1 MSGTG
6 DCEDEVIRAGGEGFS
21 RRRARAAMEAL
32 DDRAQQLVRE
42 KGISWAEAAIQAAR
56 ELGDADQFATAI
68 QRRQRLQNLQKAIMR
83 RNSLRAAAAD
93 LGNKRRGGVADL
105 ATALRNQIV
114 AIVTPT
120 KGGRYS
126 AEARIVTRRG
136 QYVGL
141 VRDLANAGLLQTAR
155 SGALADKWGRELYE
169 LSMQAAG
176 RKGKP
181 GVTGDRVALQ
191 IATIIHGW
199 QEVAKTRVNRAG
211 GYIGDYAGYITRTV
225 HDADK
230 MRHAGDKRGALQR
243 GLDPIGLDAARANW
257 VKRVLPLL
265 DEDRMG
271 EVGAAELGEVFNSF
285 VAGHH
290 MVDDQAMLMGDLPG
304 RPRGANVAKR
314 ASASRVLHF
323 KDGESWLAYQKEFGT
338 GSLLEQTL
346 GSLDRAA
353 RQEVLLDTWGTNPR
367 DAFAADQRWLA
378 EQYVQSSPE
387 SVDRLKQAE
396 AKLQAR
402 FDMLDGTANRPA
414 HRLTAEIANGVR
426 TVESMAKL
434 GLVAA
439 THLTVGVTKA
449 SELRYQGVGVL
460 ERHGNYLQ
468 ALLNIFRPRGNEAM
482 REVSDLLLAGLE
494 GAQGSMLS
502 KFQPDDG
509 VPGRLSKIANT
520 FFKVSGLT
528 NLVDA
533 QKAAT
538 MHLLSHHL
546 GRMIDREY
554 EALPAETQRAFEAY
568 TISKDDWNALRSAPN
583 HPTAEG
589 RVYLTPD
596 AAERATPEAM
606 VRVARDLTPSVDQDA
621 IARDKLSLKLHAYY
635 SDVAAR
641 TVVSPGI
648 DDRALILGG
657 LRPGTAAGE
666 AARFFAQF
674 KTWPLAAFKQVW
686 GRELYGG
693 QGIAGAVSGVAQVIA
708 GSAVLGYLVMTIK
721 DSFRGLNPRP
731 PNDSRTW
738 MAAMAQGGGFGV
750 LGDFLFGEYSRFGG
764 SVSDTI
770 LGPVVGQATT
780 EVFNLWNDLKL
791 AAYGSRSEAKQAEH
805 DLAPELARI
814 VTGNLPFVN
823 MHAARVAWN
832 YLFLYSLQEWL
843 NPGYLARHERL
854 LQQKTGQTYWL
865 SPAQNHLHTFG
876 H

>member
-1 MSGTG
+1 
-6 DCEDEVIRAGGEGFS
+6 
-21 RRRARAAMEAL
+21 
-32 DDRAQQLVRE
+32 
-42 KGISWAEAAIQAAR
+42 
-56 ELGDADQFATAI
+56 
-68 QRRQRLQNLQKAIMR
+68 
-83 RNSLRAAAAD
+83 
-93 LGNKRRGGVADL
+93 
-105 ATALRNQIV
+105 
-114 AIVTPT
+114 
-120 KGGRYS
+120 
-126 AEARIVTRRG
+126 
-136 QYVGL
+136 
-141 VRDLANAGLLQTAR
+141 
-155 SGALADKWGRELYE
+155 
-169 LSMQAAG
+169 
-176 RKGKP
+176 
-181 GVTGDRVALQ
+181 
-191 IATIIHGW
+191 
-199 QEVAKTRVNRAG
+199 
-211 GYIGDYAGYITRTV
+211 
-225 HDADK
+225 
-230 MRHAGDKRGALQR
+230 
-243 GLDPIGLDAARANW
+243 
-257 VKRVLPLL
+257 
-265 DEDRMG
+265 
-271 EVGAAELGEVFNSF
+271 
-285 VAGHH
+285 
-290 MVDDQAMLMGDLPG
+290 
-304 RPRGANVAKR
+304 
-314 ASASRVLHF
+314 
-323 KDGESWLAYQKEFGT
+323 
-338 GSLLEQTL
+338 
-346 GSLDRAA
+346 
-353 RQEVLLDTWGTNPR
+353 
-367 DAFAADQRWLA
+367 
-378 EQYVQSSPE
+378 
-387 SVDRLKQAE
+387 
-396 AKLQAR
+396 
-402 FDMLDGTANRPA
+402 
-414 HRLTAEIANGVR
+414 
-426 TVESMAKL
+426 
-434 GLVAA
+434 
-439 THLTVGVTKA
+439 
-449 SELRYQGVGVL
+449 
-460 ERHGNYLQ
+460 
-468 ALLNIFRPRGNEAM
+468 
-482 REVSDLLLAGLE
+482 
-494 GAQGSMLS
+494 
-502 KFQPDDG
+502 
-509 VPGRLSKIANT
+509 
-520 FFKVSGLT
+520 
-528 NLVDA
+528 
-533 QKAAT
+533 
-538 MHLLSHHL
+538 
-546 GRMIDREY
+546 MIDREY